1 MKPML
6 SFALLCASACLTP
19 AVRAAEDVAIT
30 PDVVYDHKFG
40 LAMTLDVLKPKSANG
55 AGIVFLVSG
64 AWHSTW
70 FPPESALSPTYPYS
84 GWFDCRA
91 LFEKGFTVFIVRHGS
106 GEKFLLPEIVEDVRR
121 SVRFIRINANRFGV
135 DPERLGALG
144 ASAGGH
150 LAMMLAT
157 TADEGVPNPRNWDY
171 YLRFSDRVAAAVAY
185 FPPTD
190 IRSWFQTGK
199 WKEYEA
205 FRFDP
210 AQAGLF
216 SPLLFVSAHSAPA
229 LLLHGDKDT
238 GVPIEH
244 SEKMLA
250 EYQKHNVP
258 CELLTIKGAGHGF
271 NGFLCY
277 VDQPEDQL
285 QNSKRAREA
294 TVAWFEKQLAP
305 RPKPA
310 APVPLNAPAAA
321 PKGNVTSDY
330 AVVDLSAGPAGPWPV
345 SELPAAPPD
354 LLNNDDW
361 RTRKLLLR
369 KIPAG
374 TFKMGSPDNEAGRKE
389 FTTGYHMDETC
400 HTVTLTKPFYIGVF
414 PVTQGQWALVMGSN
428 PSWFKDNP
436 KRPVESV
443 SWNDIRGGTWPN
455 GSPAAGTFIGRLNLG
470 TSQSFDLPT
479 EARWEYS
486 CRAGT
491 VRAFNDQTKNGGEG
505 ADCSE
510 ASLDA
515 LGWYESNAERSA
527 HDVGGKQANAWGLYD
542 MHGNVSQWCLDWY
555 APCSADDASDPTG
568 PELAKR
574 SGGRVLRGG
583 YWSLPKAGCRSAAR
597 DCDTAPIDGADT
609 HRYNVCGF
617 RVVLNAGQ

>member
-1 MKPML
+1 MKPII
-6 SFALLCASACLTP
+6 SFATLCAIACLTTT
-19 AVRAAEDVAIT
+19 VRAAEDVQIS

-40 LAMTLDVLKPKSANG
+40 LAMTMDVLKPKNANG
-55 AGIVFLVSG
+55 AAIVFLVSG

-70 FPPESALSPTYPYS
+70 FPPEAALSKTYPYA
-84 GWFDCRA
+84 GWFDCRP
-91 LFEKGFTVFIVRHGS
+91 LFDKGFTVFIVRHGS
-106 GEKFLLPEIVEDVRR
+106 GEKFLLPEIVDDVRR
-121 SVRFIRINANRFGV
+121 SVRFIRLSAKRFGV

-150 LAMMLAT
+150 LALMLAT
-157 TADEGVPNPRNWDY
+157 TSDEGVPNPRNWDW
-171 YLRFSDRVAAAVAY
+171 YLRFSDRVAAVVAY

-210 AQAGLF
+210 ALAGMF
-216 SPLLFVSAHSAPA
+216 SPLLFVSAKSAPA

-244 SEKMLA
+244 SETMLA
-250 EYQKHNVP
+250 EYKKNNVP
-258 CELLTIKGAGHGF
+258 CELLVIKGAGHGF
-271 NGFLCY
+271 NGFVGY
-277 VDQPEDQL
+277 AEQPDDQV

-310 APVPLNAPAAA
+310 APGPANTPAAA
-321 PKGNVTSDY
+321 PKSTLTLDY
-330 AVVDLSAGPAGPWPV
+330 VVADLSAGPAGPWPV
-345 SELPAAPPD
+345 SELAAAPPD
-354 LLNNDDW
+354 VLKNDDW

-369 KIPAG
+369 RIPAG
-374 TFKMGSPDNEAGRKE
+374 TFRMGSSGDEAGRKE
-389 FTTGYHMDETC
+389 FTTSFHMDETR

-414 PVTQGQWALVMGSN
+414 PVTQAQWSLVMGGN

-455 GSPAAGTFIGRLNLG
+455 GSPDAGTFIGRLNVG

-505 ADCSE
+505 ADCSD
-510 ASLDA
+510 ASLDP
-515 LGWYESNAERSA
+515 LGWYENNSERGT
-527 HDVGGKQANAWGLYD
+527 HDVGGRQANAWGLYD

-555 APCSADDASDPTG
+555 APYPGDDATDPPG
-568 PELAKR
+568 PEAGKR

-583 YWSLPKAGCRSAAR
+583 YWSFPGIGCRSAAR
-597 DCDTAPIDGADT
+597 DCDMAPLDGPET
-609 HRYNVCGF
+609 HRYSVCGF
-617 RVVLNAGQ
+617 RLVLSAGQ